1 MKIENCHPKIEDRI
15 DLRPCPLYFSQGK
28 STNLAI
34 VIVWGGGQMMKMIK
48 KNVRSK
54 YDEKWLDM
62 IEINI

>member
-1 MKIENCHPKIEDRI
+1 MINVLRKTVRCFKI
-15 DLRPCPLYFSQGK
+15 YFSQGK